1 MIILIIGHFLT
12 SAKFHGTIK
21 IMWKKANSMARIEIP
36 QPVENWALVINNTQ
50 QINNSK

>member
-1 MIILIIGHFLT
+1 
-12 SAKFHGTIK
+12 
-21 IMWKKANSMARIEIP
+21 MARIEIP